1 MTYIDLESFD
11 NEPRAKLQTPT
22 GENVSKRP
30 SPFQGDGLTIAR
42 DDMVNRDR
50 KFANSVFSL
59 ACDNAHR
66 TTPINSR
73 IDIPP
78 AELTYAFAKV
88 AASDLQNDPTLRAWG
103 TIAHDSFN

>member
-11 NEPRAKLQTPT
+11 NEPRAKFQTPT

-30 SPFQGDGLTIAR
+30 SPYKGDGVTIAR

-50 KFANSVFSL
+50 KFAKANVQPCVRYCTQNHS
-59 ACDNAHR
+59 
-66 TTPINSR
+66 NSR